1 MYWILLLF
9 LLICLFLYYENNK
22 IDITN
27 YSISNTKING
37 ENIKIVQLSD
47 LHCKSFGKNQ
57 KVLVNKILNIN
68 PDLILFTGDLV
79 DARTSVDN
87 YVNSFILIKEL
98 SKHFPV
104 YFVSGN
110 HEYKSYNEEIINKG
124 LNSSGAIILDNIF
137 AQIKVKSTNIK
148 IFGFSYEPIT
158 RNSKGT
164 IDVLDSIKDT
174 LDNNSLN
181 ILLHHRPNNFYIFT
195 HYNFDLIFC
204 GHAHGGQ
211 FRIPFIHKG
220 IYMPDQGILPK
231 FTEGIHTMNKSNMII
246 SRGLGNSG
254 FPIRLFNH
262 PEIVVLTL
270 KDK

>member
-1 MYWILLLF
+1 MYWVLLLF

-27 YSISNTKING
+27 YNISNTKVNG

-57 KVLVNKILNIN
+57 KILVNKILNIN
-68 PDLILFTGDLV
+68 PDLIFFTGDLV

-87 YVNSFILIKEL
+87 YVNSFTLIKEL
-98 SKHFPV
+98 SKHFPI

-110 HEYKSYNEEIINKG
+110 HEYKSYNEELITKE

-137 AQIKVKSTNIK
+137 AEIKVKNTNIK
-148 IFGFSYEPIT
+148 IFGFSYEPVT
-158 RNSKGT
+158 RNHKGT

-195 HYNFDLIFC
+195 YYNFDLIFC

-231 FTEGIHTMNKSNMII
+231 FTEGIHTMNNSNMII

-270 KDK
+270 KHK